1 MIAAIA
7 VDVSLPH
14 LDRTFDYRVSVD
26 LEPSIAVGVRV
37 RVLFAGRL
45 VTGIVIE
52 LHDDTSRATADIRT
66 VVSPA
71 VVLTSRMANL
81 VRAVAER
88 YAGTFAD
95 VVRFAVPSRHAKTE
109 TAALAQDPLDIRG
122 DGVIG
127 GCWATV
133 HGGEAFFT
141 RAARVE
147 SVAACVEI
155 PSRRSL
161 VDEVV
166 SAVRVASASMS
177 VIIVASDAREVASID
192 RALRAADIQPIV
204 MQAADGPAA
213 RQRAFTNT
221 SMAARAV
228 VLGTRSAVFAPV
240 VGHGLCIV
248 VGDGN
253 DDLVEPQSPGWHAR
267 EVALLRTQVMGWASL
282 FIARHRSI
290 EMQHLVERGAVKQ
303 LQWSPDDWR
312 SQSVRIESV
321 VERYD
326 DADPM
331 LQRLR
336 IPPSV
341 FKAMRN
347 ALTRGPVV
355 LSVAHRGYI
364 TSLRCQGCR
373 EAARC
378 SACEGPLGIRSG
390 SSVPRCGW
398 CGQSDGAW
406 KCRWCGDSRMRNQR
420 IGVERTMEEV
430 GRAFPDTPVRVVDAD
445 HPLDVMSGDPQLL
458 FVTPGMEPA
467 GEAVLA
473 VVLDADVVLG
483 RHDLSAGVEAVR
495 RWCDVAATVAAD
507 GRMLIVG
514 SPTAPAVQALV
525 RNDPVGFAERELA
538 QRRSAQLP
546 PALHAAVVVA
556 PTSTNAAEEVVH
568 ECAGARLLGPV
579 PAEQGSRWVVLHEDR
594 RELAFA
600 VRTVVTKRSAGKTL
614 TGISVRIDP
623 LELPT

>member
-14 LDRTFDYRVSVD
+14 LDRTFDYRVPVD
-26 LEPSIAVGVRV
+26 LEPAISVGVRV

-52 LHDDTSRATADIRT
+52 LHDDTSRATADIRN

-81 VRAVAER
+81 VRAVADR

-109 TAALAQDPLDIRG
+109 TAALAQDPLEVCG
-122 DGVIG
+122 DGVLAG
-127 GCWATV
+127 SWTDV
-133 HGGEAFFT
+133 HGGEAFFV
-141 RAARVE
+141 RAARGQAV
-147 SVAACVEI
+147 SACIEI
-155 PSRRSL
+155 PSARSL
-161 VDEVV
+161 VDDVV
-166 SAVRVASASMS
+166 AAVRAASATMS
-177 VIIVASDAREVASID
+177 VIVVAPDARDVDALD
-192 RALRAADIQPIV
+192 RALRAVDIKPVV
-204 MQAADGPAA
+204 MRAADGPAA

-221 SMAARAV
+221 TLTQRVV
-228 VLGTRSAVFAPV
+228 VLGTRSSVFAPV

-253 DDLVEPQSPGWHAR
+253 DGLVEPQSPGWHAR
-267 EVALLRTQVMGWASL
+267 EVAVLRTQVMGWASL
-282 FIARHRSI
+282 FVARHRSI
-290 EMQHLVERGAVKQ
+290 ELQQLVMQGVVKP
-303 LQWSPDDWR
+303 LQWTPEVWR
-312 SQSVRIESV
+312 SQSVRVESV

-331 LQRLR
+331 LQHLR

-341 FKAMRN
+341 FKAMRT
-347 ALTRGPVV
+347 ALAHGPVV
-355 LSVAHRGYI
+355 LSVAHRGYV

-378 SACEGPLGIRSG
+378 GACNGPLGLQAG
-390 SSVPRCGW
+390 SAVPRCGW
-398 CGQSDGAW
+398 CGQSAGDW
-406 KCRWCGDSRMRNQR
+406 KCAWCGDARIRNQT

-430 GRAFPDTPVRVVDAD
+430 GRAFPDVPVRVVDAE
-445 HPLDVMSGDPQLL
+445 HPLDRMTDSPQLL
-458 FVTPGMEPA
+458 FVTPGMEPEGDA
-467 GEAVLA
+467 ALA
-473 VVLDADVVLG
+473 VVLDADVVLA
-483 RHDLSAGVEAVR
+483 RHDLSASVEAVR

-514 SPTAPAVQALV
+514 TATAPAVQALV

-538 QRRSAQLP
+538 QRAAAHLP

-556 PTSTNAAEEVVH
+556 PSTSTAAIDIAN
-568 ECAGARLLGPV
+568 ECAGSRILGPV
-579 PAEQGSRWVVLHEDR
+579 PADGGSRWVVLHSHR
-594 RELAFA
+594 PELTHA
-600 VRTVVTKRSAGKTL
+600 VRAIVVKRSATKTL
-614 TGISVRIDP
+614 AGVSVRIDP
-623 LELPT
+623 LELPA